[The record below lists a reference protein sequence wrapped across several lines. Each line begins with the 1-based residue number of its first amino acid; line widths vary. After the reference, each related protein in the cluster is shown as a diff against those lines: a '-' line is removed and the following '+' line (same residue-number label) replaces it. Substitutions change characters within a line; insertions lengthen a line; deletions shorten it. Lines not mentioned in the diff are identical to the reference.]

1 MKKSIYSFTF
11 EQLEEW
17 IVEHGERRYRA
28 EQIWDWLYRKRVKQ
42 FSHMKNLNDSC
53 LKLLEEKLTFSTMEE
68 ELRQES
74 SDGTIKFLFKL
85 ADGNLIET
93 VLMSFPYGMSVCVTT
108 QVGCNIGCSFCAS
121 GILAKN
127 RDLTSGEIVEQ
138 IVKVQ
143 MFLDTRL
150 KEERVSHIVVMG
162 DRKSVV

>member
-1 MKKSIYSFTF
+1 
-11 EQLEEW
+11 
-17 IVEHGERRYRA
+17 
-28 EQIWDWLYRKRVKQ
+28 
-42 FSHMKNLNDSC
+42 MKNVNKEC
-53 LKLLEEKLTFSTMEE
+53 IHLLEKNFYIHSLEE

-74 SDGTIKFLFKL
+74 RDGTIKFLFKL

-121 GILAKN
+121 GILSKD

-143 MFLDTRL
+143 MFLDERL

-162 DRKSVV
+162 IG